1 MKYFIYISF
10 LVVIFSCKPQMNTV
24 QKNNNIFLNQKSNNL
39 SEVENIIVNTFLD
52 IELKKERY
60 KNYKDYE
67 IFVIEESLKKMK
79 SIESYLFS
87 LKEWK
92 SMYKIDKIEDT
103 ENRFFLDSIKI
114 NNLKKNLEKEV
125 VYHWKLTDFKNI
137 RVSVIKNEELR
148 RVINTGAYISLPKRI
163 NIFLSKP
170 LIIDEK
176 NAFLSFD
183 IGNGELGNG
192 AINHFTVLMKKI
204 NGKWE
209 QKGFYYDGLMY

>member
-1 MKYFIYISF
+1 
-10 LVVIFSCKPQMNTV
+10 MNTV